1 MEHTTRIELE
11 NLKDL
16 YAVELGTI
24 NSEDVRRITI
34 ENALVD
40 TGATGLCLPTS
51 LIRQLGLTPI
61 RSIRA
66 QTANGTI
73 ERTVYSQ
80 VKYTVLERS
89 DFITVTNL
97 PEDATVLVGHMIL
110 EALDLCLDIQNGLIY
125 NPAHDGEWMIKILLN
140 TAISTETEVERKYR

>member
-1 MEHTTRIELE
+1 MEHTTQIELANQE
-11 NLKDL
+11 DL
-16 YAVELGTI
+16 ILVKAGVL
-24 NSEDVRRITI
+24 NPEDVRSITI

-51 LIRQLGLTPI
+51 LIHQLGLTPL
-61 RSIRA
+61 RNIRA
-66 QTANGTI
+66 QIANGTI

-89 DFITVTNL
+89 DFITVTDL
-97 PEDATVLVGHMIL
+97 PEDAPVLVGHMIL

-140 TAISTETEVERKYR
+140 TAISMEQ

>member
-1 MEHTTRIELE
+1 MEHTTRIELANQE
-11 NLKDL
+11 DL
-16 YAVELGTI
+16 VLVKAGVL
-24 NSEDVRRITI
+24 NPEDVRKLTI

-51 LIRQLGLTPI
+51 LIRQLGLTPL
-61 RSIRA
+61 RNIRA

-73 ERTVYSQ
+73 DRTVYSQ

-89 DFITVTNL
+89 DFITVTDL
-97 PEDATVLVGHMIL
+97 PEDAPVLVGHMIL

-140 TAISTETEVERKYR
+140 NPISMEQ